1 MGSGRRQADEG
12 RRTRDMALLPIRL
25 YGDPVLRR
33 KSAPVAVVDDK
44 IRRLAADMVETMFEN
59 NGVGLA
65 APQVGLSLR
74 LLVADATHRDG
85 GDGPRVFINPE
96 ILDAWDEWSFDEGC
110 LSLPGLSAELV
121 RPEGILLRYQ
131 DETGTECEEE
141 FHQLWSRVLQH
152 EIDHLD
158 GRLFVD
164 RMSPMRRALIERK
177 LRELVK
183 ESKDVSL

>member
-1 MGSGRRQADEG
+1 
-12 RRTRDMALLPIRL
+12 MAILPIRL
-25 YGDPVLRR
+25 YGDPILRR
-33 KSAPVAVVDDK
+33 KSAPIAVVDDE
-44 IRRLAADMVETMFEN
+44 IRRLADDMVETMFEN

-74 LLVADATHRDG
+74 LLVVDATHSDG

-96 ILDAWDEWSFDEGC
+96 IIETWDEWSFDEGC

-121 RPEGILLRYQ
+121 RPEGILLRYR
-131 DETGTECEEE
+131 DETGTACEEE
-141 FHQLWSRVLQH
+141 FHRLWSRVLQH

-183 ESKDVSL
+183 ESKNVSL

>member
-1 MGSGRRQADEG
+1 
-12 RRTRDMALLPIRL
+12 MALLTIRL

-33 KSAPVAVVDDK
+33 KAEPVAVVDGE
-44 IRRLAADMVETMFEN
+44 IRALAANMVETMYDA

-65 APQVGLSLR
+65 APQVGR
-74 LLVADATHRDG
+74 PVRMLVADATHHDG

-96 ILDAWDEWSFDEGC
+96 ILEAWGEWSFDEGC
-110 LSLPGLSAELV
+110 LSLPGLTAELV
-121 RPEGILLRYQ
+121 RPEAIRLRFF
-131 DETGTECEEE
+131 DELGREREEE

-164 RMSPMRRALIERK
+164 RMSPMSRALIEKR
-177 LRELVK
+177 LRELAK
-183 ESKDVSL
+183 ESKTRISL

>member
-1 MGSGRRQADEG
+1 
-12 RRTRDMALLPIRL
+12 MATLPIRL
-25 YGDPVLRR
+25 YGDPILRR
-33 KSAPVAVVDDK
+33 KAAPVAVIDDE
-44 IRRLAADMVETMFEN
+44 IRRLAADMVETMFDS

-85 GDGPRVFINPE
+85 GAGPRVFINPE
-96 ILDAWDEWSFDEGC
+96 ILESWDEWLYDEGC

-121 RPEGILLRYQ
+121 RPEAIRLRFQ
-131 DETGTECEEE
+131 DETGAWHEEE
-141 FHQLWSRVLQH
+141 FHELWSRVLQH

-158 GRLFVD
+158 GKLFVD
-164 RMSPMRRALIERK
+164 RMSPMRRALLEKR

-183 ESKDVSL
+183 ESKNVSL

>member
-1 MGSGRRQADEG
+1 
-12 RRTRDMALLPIRL
+12 MAILPIRI
-25 YGDPVLRR
+25 YGDPILRR
-33 KSAPVAVVDDK
+33 KSVRVKVVDDE
-44 IRRLAADMVETMFEN
+44 IRRLAADMVDTMFEN

-74 LLVADATHRDG
+74 LLVADASHRDG
-85 GDGPRVFINPE
+85 GGGPRVFINPE
-96 ILDAWDEWSFDEGC
+96 ILEAWDEWTFDEGC

-121 RPEGILLRYQ
+121 RPEAIIVRYH
-131 DETGTECEEE
+131 DETGAEYEEE
-141 FHQLWSRVLQH
+141 FHQLWARVLQH

-177 LRELVK
+177 LKELAR
-183 ESKDVSL
+183 ESKNVAL

>member
-1 MGSGRRQADEG
+1 
-12 RRTRDMALLPIRL
+12 MAILPIRL
-25 YGDPVLRR
+25 YGDPILRR
-33 KSAPVAVVDDK
+33 KSPRVAVVNEE
-44 IRRLAADMVETMFEN
+44 IRRLADDMVETMFEA

-65 APQVGLSLR
+65 APQVGVSLR

-96 ILDAWDEWSFDEGC
+96 IVEAWDEWSFDEGC
-110 LSLPGLSAELV
+110 LSLPGLSADLV
-121 RPEGILLRYQ
+121 RPEGIRVRYL
-131 DETGTECEEE
+131 DETGAEYEEE

-152 EIDHLD
+152 EMDHLD
-158 GRLFVD
+158 GKLLVD

-183 ESKDVSL
+183 ESKNVGL